1 VEPLIPAKQ
10 TRFNRLRLFHVL
22 AIGATSAITFF
33 FGLGWLALIGPDE
46 PRYAEVAREMFV
58 SGDYIST
65 RLCGCLWFEK
75 PALLYW
81 LSAASY
87 AVAGVG
93 EFAARLPSAL
103 AALASVIMVY
113 RMVYRLTAANS
124 ASTAFVAAMV
134 LATSGLFVAYA
145 RVVTPDMVLAASMTL
160 ALGAAY
166 RAMERE
172 ADRARFAHWVLF
184 GIGLGLAVLAK
195 GLVGIVLSPAIVV
208 SYSLLARRRRWINWR
223 ELASSAIAFILV
235 ASTWYA
241 PVIARHGAEFIGEFF
256 ERHHFHRFASNVY
269 GHPQPFYFFL
279 VIAII
284 GVAPWSAVLI
294 SAAARRSGSAKGGPE
309 QGGEESL
316 RRFAWLWTLIPV
328 LFFSFSGSKLPGYI
342 LMVMP
347 ALAII
352 VAIET
357 GRLKEQPSARRWV
370 VDVGTLVCT
379 GALTAILPV
388 LSWRELGSLAGWKL
402 ILVLLPL
409 LFVAAAGCFLI
420 ARRRS
425 WFHFALT
432 GGLLSG
438 VVIAVLVLFAPLDH
452 HFSLKPLSVEAA
464 ANLRPNERICYYIK
478 KEFGAVFYAQGRVV
492 CDVGEMDILNALHGD
507 VLADALG
514 RERARGSESL
524 IVITLSNWRVG
535 LETDPRFET
544 ELLAR
549 QGEALA
555 FRISLRD

>member
-10 TRFNRLRLFHVL
+10 TRFDRLRLVHVL
-22 AIGATSAITFF
+22 ALGATSAITFF

-81 LSAASY
+81 LSAAGY

-113 RMVYRLTAANS
+113 RLVANYSRSAA
-124 ASTAFVAAMV
+124 FLAAMA
-134 LATSGLFVAYA
+134 LASSGLFVAYA

-166 RAMERE
+166 RAMERQE
-172 ADRARFAHWVLF
+172 DRVRLVHWIWF

-195 GLVGIVLSPAIVV
+195 GLVGIVLGPAIVL
-208 SYSLLARRRRWINWR
+208 SYALLNRLRRWTNWR
-223 ELASSAIAFILV
+223 ELASSAIAFIAV
-235 ASTWYA
+235 ASIWYV
-241 PVIARHGAEFIGEFF
+241 PVIARHGSEFIDEFF

-269 GHPQPFYFFL
+269 GHPQPFYFFF
-279 VIAII
+279 VIAVLGI
-284 GVAPWSAVLI
+284 APWSAVLL
-294 SAAARRSGSAKGGPE
+294 SAAARRWGTAKGTPE
-309 QGGEESL
+309 QSGEESL
-316 RRFAWLWTLIPV
+316 RRFAWLWALIPV

-347 ALAII
+347 ALAI
-352 VAIET
+352 VAALEAR
-357 GRLKEQPSARRWV
+357 RLSEQPSARRWL
-370 VDVGTLVCT
+370 VDVGTLLCC
-379 GALTAILPV
+379 GALIAILPV
-388 LSWRELGSLAGWKL
+388 LVGRELGSLAGWKL
-402 ILVLLPL
+402 VLVLLP
-409 LFVAAAGCFLI
+409 FMFIVAAGCCLV
-420 ARRRS
+420 ARRRG
-425 WFHFALT
+425 WFQLGLM

-438 VVIAVLVLFAPLDH
+438 VVIAVFVLFGPLDH

-464 ANLRPNERICYYIK
+464 ANLRPNERICFYIK

-492 CDVGEMDILNALHGD
+492 CDFGEMDILNALRED
-507 VLADALG
+507 ILEDALEKE
-514 RERARGSESL
+514 RERGSESL
-524 IVITLSNWRVG
+524 IVITLTRWRVG
-535 LETDPRFET
+535 LETNPRFET
-544 ELLAR
+544 EFLAS

-555 FRISLRD
+555 FRVSLRD